1 MKTAGTLLIIV
12 FSLSLL
18 AKDKPFVI
26 TRMED
31 GKTVWQLQ
39 ADSISQKEGPGP
51 AVILSGHATLTTN
64 LMTVS
69 ADEMEF
75 KPENGQ
81 IEPHGN
87 VRIQIAHWGDNMKSQ
102 ASKP

>member
-18 AKDKPFVI
+18 AQDKPFEI

-31 GKTVWQLQ
+31 GKIVSQLQ
-39 ADSISQKEGPGP
+39 ADSIQKEGPI
-51 AVILSGHATLTTN
+51 VILSGHATITAN

-75 KPENGQ
+75 NQKTGQ

-87 VRIQIAHWGDNMKSQ
+87 VRIQIAHWGENMKSQ
-102 ASKP
+102 ASKTVN